1 MQPERVT
8 SQKMFRFIAP
18 GLLAWVSLFS
28 NPLMAGEVIDNDANA
43 TLMASQAKSLVG
55 QVTKPATLT
64 DHHQKMRDNRGSRV
78 TDMQKEAD
86 CGGIAIGNVRPVP
99 GDHRQHNTTV
109 IIRGNVI
116 NTNNRC

>member
-1 MQPERVT
+1 MQPERAISHKVVRST
-8 SQKMFRFIAP
+8 AL

-28 NPLMAGEVIDNDANA
+28 PPLIAADVIDNDANA

-55 QVTKPATLT
+55 QTTKPAAII
-64 DHHQKMRDNRGSRV
+64 DHHQKMRENRGSRV
-78 TDMQKEAD
+78 SDMQSEAE
-86 CGGIAIGNVRPVP
+86 CGGVAIGNVRPVP